1 MTSRRSVKS
10 CPREAPRG
18 THEELYYG
26 PVSPADPESPRD
38 DFRRGAGPM
47 RARPRGEVRFLHYD
61 EAGYAL
67 YRDSSSSEDDDES
80 RDTARPRRSASVA
93 GSHGPGPA
101 RAPPP
106 PGGPVGAGG
115 RSHAPPART
124 PKMTRGAPK
133 ASATPATDP
142 ARGRRPAQ
150 ADSAV
155 LLDAPA
161 PTASGRTKTP
171 AQGLAKKL
179 HFSTAPPSPTAPWTP
194 RVAGF
199 NKRVF
204 CAAVGRLAA
213 THARLAAVQ
222 LWDMSRPHTDE
233 DLNELLDLTTIRV
246 TVCEGKNLLQRAN
259 ELVNPD
265 AAQDVDATAA
275 ARGRPAG
282 RAAATARAPA
292 RSASRPRRPLE

>member
-1 MTSRRSVKS
+1 M
-10 CPREAPRG
+10 
-18 THEELYYG
+18 
-26 PVSPADPESPRD
+26 
-38 DFRRGAGPM
+38 
-47 RARPRGEVRFLHYD
+47 
-61 EAGYAL
+61 
-67 YRDSSSSEDDDES
+67 
-80 RDTARPRRSASVA
+80 
-93 GSHGPGPA
+93 
-101 RAPPP
+101 
-106 PGGPVGAGG
+106 GAGG

>member
-18 THEELYYG
+18 THEEFYYG

-38 DFRRGAGPM
+38 DFRRGTGQT
-47 RARPRGEVRFLHYD
+47 RAHQRGEVRFVHYD

-67 YRDSSSSEDDDES
+67 YRDSSSSDDES
-80 RDTARPRRSASVA
+80 RDTTRPRRSASAA
-93 GSHGPGPA
+93 GSHGPGPT

-106 PGGPVGAGG
+106 GAPVG
-115 RSHAPPART
+115 RSHAPTART

-133 ASATPATDP
+133 APATPAPDP
-142 ARGRRPAQ
+142 VRGRRPAQ
-150 ADSAV
+150 AESAA

-161 PTASGRTKTP
+161 PMASGRPKTS

-265 AAQDVDATAA
+265 AAQDADATAA

-282 RAAATARAPA
+282 RVAATGRPPA